1 MLSELGLFGI
11 NVVLISKMSS
21 FDGFLGFRKFFFCFF
36 FVVLKGPSVSF
47 VLLVNLGNDILIDLN
62 LSFCLQMEW
71 VTRCKR
77 KTPLCVCSFM
87 VKVHPNAVFVFLY

>member
-1 MLSELGLFGI
+1 M
-11 NVVLISKMSS
+11 ISKMFS
-21 FDGFLGFRKFFFCFF
+21 FDGFLGFRKSFF
-36 FVVLKGPSVSF
+36 FVALKGPSVIF
-47 VLLVNLGNDILIDLN
+47 VLVANLGNGILIDLN
-62 LSFCLQMEW
+62 LSFCLQMDW